1 MKTKSIYA
9 YLLMVLMLFSIISC
23 AGGSSEL
30 IKEKDDEL
38 VKLHAELEQ
47 LDEKLQADS
56 HQIQQLEQKKA
67 ELSQKL
73 DMELLTR
80 IQKEVEIDSL
90 KKILEASTVVGNR
103 IILPEAVLFNSG
115 SAELS
120 ERGKQF
126 IDEIGEIL
134 SKYSDRE
141 VLIEGHSD
149 NVPIAKGYRWKYKS
163 NWELSAARAMVV
175 LHYLEDHKRINKKR
189 LGVVAFGEQRPMAS
203 NELEQGRADNRR
215 VEIVIGAIH
224 K

>member
-1 MKTKSIYA
+1 
-9 YLLMVLMLFSIISC
+9 
-23 AGGSSEL
+23 L

-38 VKLHAELEQ
+38 VKLHAELEL

-56 HQIQQLEQKKA
+56 HQIQQLEQKKS

-90 KKILEASTVVGNR
+90 KKIIEASTIVGNR
-103 IILPEAVLFNSG
+103 IILPEAVLFGSG

-203 NELEQGRADNRR
+203 NELKQGRADNRR